1 MRQYVILRMRK
12 LAVAALSF
20 SAAVF
25 AANYILS
32 VRLCLILAVAFL
44 LAGAAL
50 FSMRRKWMTGLVI
63 CSLSLSVGLIC
74 FGIHYLTTTLPAHEL
89 EGRTLNISAKVL
101 SYPKQYDDFSSAE
114 IEIKLDG
121 MSDLRAVLYDRNGSL
136 AGLTPGMRIS
146 GKVKLSGADT
156 RYGESYDYYNARDI
170 YLVANT
176 TDVLEA
182 LPASGF
188 DLRCLAARVNHF
200 LASKV
205 DALFPSD
212 TAHFMKSLMLGDKT
226 ELYKDEELYLAMQRS
241 GIMHIVAVSG
251 MHVAFLVG
259 LLQLLLGVS
268 PRSSVLC
275 LVLVWSF
282 VFVTGAQPSAVRAGI
297 MQTLLLLA
305 PLLKRENDDLTS
317 LSTALAL
324 ILLFNPYAAA
334 SVGLQLSFASM
345 AGILFLSEKI
355 RNLMIGRRRKGFWR
369 RVLEYP
375 VDVVASSAAA
385 MIFSVPLMAHY
396 FGYVSVLAPLTNV
409 LIMWLVSFCF
419 GGGFA
424 ACAASLLFMPL
435 GRLIAVLVSWLERWI
450 FFAAKFVSSLDFSVV
465 YLEDKLF
472 VWWLLLVY
480 LLFILA
486 FRARAST
493 SFRLVLPTVLSVI
506 TLCLALN
513 MTRLYYNSAGGF
525 ITVLDVGQG
534 QSISVFSGE
543 STVMID
549 CGSIYTLDNAGD
561 RAIAYLK
568 GCGRKKIDLLLL
580 THLHADHVNG
590 VIRLMAAMPVE
601 TIAMPI
607 QPNDDDGQLENILAA
622 AEKNGT
628 QVIYIS
634 RDTPM
639 SIGGIDLLLYAP
651 GRANDTNERCVMA
664 KVSLGDYDMLV
675 TGDGSR
681 ASEQELLEGHAI
693 GDVELLIAGHH
704 GSRYAC
710 GGEFL
715 ESIGADTAV
724 ISVGYNTFGHPTNE
738 TLERLE
744 AYGYNIYRTDLN
756 GSVEIRVS

>member
-1 MRQYVILRMRK
+1 MRK

-32 VRLCLILAVAFL
+32 VKLCLILAVVFL
-44 LAGAAL
+44 LSGAAL

-63 CSLSLSVGLIC
+63 CSFSLSVGLIC

-89 EGRTLNISAKVL
+89 EGQTLNISAKVL
-101 SYPKQYDDFSSAE
+101 SYPKQYEDFASTE
-114 IEIKLDG
+114 IQIKLDG
-121 MSDLRAVLYDRNGSL
+121 MPDLRAVLYDRNGSL
-136 AGLTPGMRIS
+136 EELTPGMRIS
-146 GKVKLSGADT
+146 GMVELSGADT
-156 RYGESYDYYNARDI
+156 RYGESYDAYNARDI
-170 YLVANT
+170 YLVAST
-176 TDVLEA
+176 TDELEVQPSA
-182 LPASGF
+182 GF
-188 DLRCLAARVNHF
+188 DLRCFAARVNHF

-205 DALFPSD
+205 DVLFPAD

-241 GIMHIVAVSG
+241 GIMHVVAVSG

-259 LLQLLLGVS
+259 LIQLLMGVS

-275 LVLVWSF
+275 LALVWSF
-282 VFVTGAQPSAVRAGI
+282 VFVTGAQPSAVRAGV

-317 LSTALAL
+317 LSAALSL

-345 AGILFLSEKI
+345 AGIIFLGERI
-355 RNLMIGRRRKGFWR
+355 RNMLIGRRRKGFWR

-375 VDVVASSAAA
+375 VDVLASSTAA

-396 FGYVSVLAPLTNV
+396 FGYVSVLAPLTNFLV
-409 LIMWLVSFCF
+409 LWLVSVCF
-419 GGGFA
+419 GGGFV
-424 ACAASLLFMPL
+424 ACAASLLYLPL
-435 GRLIAVLVSWLERWI
+435 GRLLAVLVSLLERLI
-450 FFAAKFVSSLDFSVV
+450 FFTAKLVSSLDFAAV
-465 YLEDKLF
+465 YLEDKLL

-480 LLFILA
+480 LLFVLA
-486 FRARAST
+486 LRARAST
-493 SFRLVLPTVLSVI
+493 AFRIGLPTVLSVI

-513 MTRLYYNSAGGF
+513 MTRLYYNSGEGF

-534 QSISVFSGE
+534 QSISVFAGE

-568 GCGRKKIDLLLL
+568 GCGRKKVDLLLL
-580 THLHADHVNG
+580 THLHADHANG
-590 VIRLMAAMPVE
+590 VIKLMAAMPVE

-607 QPNDDDGQLENILAA
+607 EPNDDDGQLENILAA
-622 AEKNGT
+622 AEKYGT
-628 QVIYIS
+628 QVMYIS
-634 RDTPM
+634 QDTPM
-639 SIGGIDLLLYAP
+639 SVGGIDLLLYAP
-651 GRANDTNERCVMA
+651 GQAGDANERCVMA

-675 TGDGSR
+675 TGDGSKT
-681 ASEQELLEGHAI
+681 AELELIEGHEI
-693 GDVELLIAGHH
+693 RDIELLIAGHH
-704 GSRYAC
+704 GSRYAS

-724 ISVGYNTFGHPTNE
+724 ISVGYNTYGHPTNE
-738 TLERLE
+738 ILERLA
-744 AYGYNIYRTDLN
+744 AYGYNIFRTDLN
-756 GSVEIRVS
+756 GNIEIRIS